1 MVLLYALS
9 WRCSHYA
16 YLNCWLRERLEYSW
30 VGDMRGEEYRND
42 VTAKLVKLEERQVSI
57 FKTLQRVENHLEK
70 LNGQVEENKTNL
82 TKIGTIGSIGI
93 LTVPIIVSIIMR
105 LV

>member
-1 MVLLYALS
+1 MKV
-9 WRCSHYA
+9 
-16 YLNCWLRERLEYSW
+16 
-30 VGDMRGEEYRND
+30 EEYRSG
-42 VTAKLVKLEERQVSI
+42 VATMLVKLEERQISI
-57 FKTLQRVENHLEK
+57 FKSIQRVENHLEK

>member
-1 MVLLYALS
+1 
-9 WRCSHYA
+9 
-16 YLNCWLRERLEYSW
+16 
-30 VGDMRGEEYRND
+30 MRVEEYRND
-42 VTAKLVKLEERQVSI
+42 LTDKLVKLEERQVSI

>member
-1 MVLLYALS
+1 
-9 WRCSHYA
+9 
-16 YLNCWLRERLEYSW
+16 
-30 VGDMRGEEYRND
+30 MRVEEYRND

-57 FKTLQRVENHLEK
+57 FKTLQRVEKHLDK

-105 LV
+105 LVE

>member
-1 MVLLYALS
+1 
-9 WRCSHYA
+9 
-16 YLNCWLRERLEYSW
+16 
-30 VGDMRGEEYRND
+30 MRVEEYRND

-57 FKTLQRVENHLEK
+57 FKTLQRVERHLDK

-105 LV
+105 LL

>member
-1 MVLLYALS
+1 
-9 WRCSHYA
+9 
-16 YLNCWLRERLEYSW
+16 
-30 VGDMRGEEYRND
+30 MRVEEYRND

-57 FKTLQRVENHLEK
+57 FKTLQRVEKHLDK

-82 TKIGTIGSIGI
+82 TKIGTVGSIGI

-105 LV
+105 LL

>member
-1 MVLLYALS
+1 
-9 WRCSHYA
+9 
-16 YLNCWLRERLEYSW
+16 
-30 VGDMRGEEYRND
+30 MRVEEYRND

-57 FKTLQRVENHLEK
+57 FKTLQRVEKHLDK

-105 LV
+105 LL